1 MIARGPNDTEPCGPP
16 VEQEPWAVRRMDRRE
31 DDDRIRAADAARRP
45 RRSPASDD
53 TEPCGP
59 PVEEGPRRVQP
70 AERREHDDR
79 ARVALAART
88 LQSHPTAEGQ
98 RSVGPHA
105 VRDGTKGPI
114 GEEIRRL
121 LQSVGRDRPSHPL
134 PVRRCSDGGN
144 FVRYSG
150 TAFPVP
156 ARKPEPELPS
166 VVIADRE
173 DHALREDPT
182 QVGAQGDRPRFSRM
196 VRRD

>member
-59 PVEEGPRRVQP
+59 PVEEGLWPVQP
-70 AERREHDDR
+70 SERREYDDG
-79 ARVALAART
+79 ARVAVASRRP
-88 LQSHPTAEGQ
+88 QSHPTPEGQ
-98 RSVGPHA
+98 RSVGPRA
-105 VRDGTKGPI
+105 VCDGTKGPI

-121 LQSVGRDRPSHPL
+121 LQTVGRDRPSHPL